1 MASVRRTDGSIQGL
15 AARTCGD
22 PVQRRAL
29 SLGGLARFILKWVPK
44 VAFFT
49 MARRSD
55 KDALSAKLRRAASTN
70 SNSVHIVPSK
80 DGWSVKR
87 EGAVRSTAVRA
98 TKGEALKAA
107 RELKSAERIIIH
119 NQDGTIAKNVSRK
132 K

>member
-1 MASVRRTDGSIQGL
+1 MAS
-15 AARTCGD
+15 
-22 PVQRRAL
+22 
-29 SLGGLARFILKWVPK
+29 
-44 VAFFT
+44 
-49 MARRSD
+49 RSD
-55 KDALSAKLRRAASTN
+55 KDALSAKLRKAASTN

-98 TKGEALKAA
+98 TKDEAFKAA

>member
-1 MASVRRTDGSIQGL
+1 MAS
-15 AARTCGD
+15 
-22 PVQRRAL
+22 
-29 SLGGLARFILKWVPK
+29 
-44 VAFFT
+44 
-49 MARRSD
+49 RSD
-55 KDALSAKLRRAASTN
+55 KDALSAKLRKAASTN

-98 TKGEALKAA
+98 TKDEALKAA
-107 RELKSAERIIIH
+107 RELKTAERIIIH

>member
-1 MASVRRTDGSIQGL
+1 MAS
-15 AARTCGD
+15 
-22 PVQRRAL
+22 
-29 SLGGLARFILKWVPK
+29 
-44 VAFFT
+44 
-49 MARRSD
+49 RSD
-55 KDALSAKLRRAASTN
+55 KDALSAKLRIAVSTN

-98 TKGEALKAA
+98 TKDEALKAA
-107 RELKSAERIIIH
+107 RELKFAERIIIH